1 MAHKLAGFQVKLTAH
16 QNVAFQV
23 LLLPQKL
30 RFGVHGQGQGCH
42 RKTMANR
49 SMIEVTAAAF
59 KSVCFVSVQ
68 FLILLNPLLFLISQ
82 KAY

>member
-1 MAHKLAGFQVKLTAH
+1 MAHKLLCFQVKFTAH

-30 RFGVHGQGQGCH
+30 RFGVHGRDKDVTGRQWL
-42 RKTMANR
+42 T
-49 SMIEVTAAAF
+49 EVTAVAF
-59 KSVCFVSVQ
+59 KTVSSFVSVQ
-68 FLILLNPLLFLISQ
+68 FFILLSPLLFLISQ